1 MPHVEITNAAR
12 EDCNFRVRRF
22 LLSNVKFTDETVD
35 FWSKSTCFLTF
46 FTCLIRGFTL

>member
-1 MPHVEITNAAR
+1 MQHAENINAAR
-12 EDCNFRVRRF
+12 GDCNFRVRHF

-46 FTCLIRGFTL
+46 FTYLLNGFTL